1 MHDDREL
8 TIIAK
13 RFITC
18 QEWRIR
24 SAQPQAQKGG
34 SPQKHKGHEGGLSY
48 ELWFLTFV
56 LQQEHFAHFPED
68 LALTVLP
75 TRDQLSPSRKNR
87 TVHSKATKDTKVWIL
102 KI

>member
-13 RFITC
+13 RFIAC

-34 SPQKHKGHEGGLSY
+34 SPQRHKGYEGGLSY
-48 ELWFLTFV
+48 ELWFSTFV
-56 LQQEHFAHFPED
+56 HFVS
-68 LALTVLP
+68 L
-75 TRDQLSPSRKNR
+75 
-87 TVHSKATKDTKVWIL
+87 W
-102 KI
+102 